1 MLRRLAPFFADL
13 WQHRELLWQFTRRNF
28 ELTLRGSHL
37 GLIWS
42 FLNPLLM
49 LALYVFVFGFIFGG
63 RFGSIP
69 NETRVDFALGIF
81 LGLTIFGLTAEVLG
95 MSPTVVSANPN
106 FVKKVV
112 FPLEVLPAAAVGASI
127 MRMSIGLVFVVVGI
141 VTLGPGAD
149 AGILWL
155 PVIILPV
162 ILGCLGAAW
171 LISSLGV
178 FIQDINQLM
187 AFATQVIMY
196 ASALFY
202 SERIIPPAA
211 WTIMRFNPVLL
222 AIELARDVALWHQP
236 INLHRLG
243 YLYAVGLAACF
254 VGHYAFRRLKPAF
267 ADVL

>member
-1 MLRRLAPFFADL
+1 MLRRLAPFLADL

-28 ELTLRGSHL
+28 ELTLKGSHL

-63 RFGSIP
+63 RFGAIP

-95 MSPTVVSANPN
+95 MSPTIVSANPN

-112 FPLEVLPAAAVGASI
+112 FPLEVLPAAAVGASLG
-127 MRMSIGLVFVVVGI
+127 RMVIGLTFVLIGI
-141 VTLGPGAD
+141 VTLGPGLNT
-149 AGILWL
+149 GILWVPVIVL
-155 PVIILPV
+155 PVV
-162 ILGCLGAAW
+162 LGCLGAAW
-171 LISSLGV
+171 LVSSLGV
-178 FIQDINQLM
+178 FIQDIGQLM
-187 AFATQVIMY
+187 AFFTQVIMY

-211 WTIMRFNPVLL
+211 WTVMRFNPILL
-222 AIELARDVALWHQP
+222 SIELTRDVALWHQP
-236 INLHRLG
+236 INLHRLA
-243 YLYAVGLAACF
+243 YLYAFGLAACYL
-254 VGHYAFRRLKPAF
+254 GHYAFRRMKPAF